1 MRYPKD
7 VRWTGV
13 LQKLL
18 GEQYAVIEEG
28 CNGRTTV
35 FEDIAEPWKAGLG
48 YLKPCLNTH
57 KPIDFVIMMLGS
69 NDLKRMFHASAK
81 EIADGAEQLVSI
93 IKEFTKDEFSHVSI
107 ALDKELNRM
116 YSFGRLNPY
125 NAFYGG
131 FVHEYINEGTFKRF
145 YKTRAKIYS
154 LEISDEQYEEIS
166 KNIIKFEQSKDKYK
180 FNTVGLFAVG
190 IHKRIQKE
198 NRFYCAEFVKYILE
212 KSGIKTKLPEIIKPE
227 DFKKL
232 DGLKEVYGGLLRQYQ
247 LPKIDIKEI
256 LRNNLVA
263 YRKKEGII

>member
-1 MRYPKD
+1 MKKIYIILTH
-7 VRWTGV
+7 TGTV
-13 LQKLL
+13 LS
-18 GEQYAVIEEG
+18 
-28 CNGRTTV
+28 R
-35 FEDIAEPWKAGLG
+35 
-48 YLKPCLNTH
+48 
-57 KPIDFVIMMLGS
+57 
-69 NDLKRMFHASAK
+69 
-81 EIADGAEQLVSI
+81 I
-93 IKEFTKDEFSHVSI
+93 IKKYTKDEFSHVSI

-154 LEISDEQYEEIS
+154 LEISDEQYKEIS

-212 KSGIKTKLPEIIKPE
+212 KSGVDTKLPEIIKPE

-232 DGLKEVYGGLLRQYQ
+232 EGLKEIYSGLLRQYQ
-247 LPKIDIKEI
+247 ISKIDVKEI
-256 LRNNLVA
+256 LRNNLAV

>member
-1 MRYPKD
+1 MKKIYIILTH
-7 VRWTGV
+7 TGTI
-13 LQKLL
+13 LSK
-18 GEQYAVIEEG
+18 
-28 CNGRTTV
+28 
-35 FEDIAEPWKAGLG
+35 
-48 YLKPCLNTH
+48 
-57 KPIDFVIMMLGS
+57 
-69 NDLKRMFHASAK
+69 
-81 EIADGAEQLVSI
+81 I

-212 KSGIKTKLPEIIKPE
+212 KSGIKTNLPEMIRPE

-232 DGLKEVYGGLLRQYQ
+232 EDSSIIYDGLLRNYQ
-247 LPKIDIKEI
+247 SSTININEKLKEKLLSHIKI
-256 LRNNLVA
+256 
-263 YRKKEGII
+263 EGIV

>member
-1 MRYPKD
+1 MKKIYIILTH
-7 VRWTGV
+7 TGTI
-13 LQKLL
+13 LSK
-18 GEQYAVIEEG
+18 
-28 CNGRTTV
+28 
-35 FEDIAEPWKAGLG
+35 
-48 YLKPCLNTH
+48 
-57 KPIDFVIMMLGS
+57 
-69 NDLKRMFHASAK
+69 
-81 EIADGAEQLVSI
+81 I

-232 DGLKEVYGGLLRQYQ
+232 DGLKRSIWWIIKAISITKNRYKRNFKKQ
-247 LPKIDIKEI
+247 LSSI
-256 LRNNLVA
+256 
-263 YRKKEGII
+263 

>member
-1 MRYPKD
+1 MKKIYIILTH
-7 VRWTGV
+7 TGTI
-13 LQKLL
+13 LSK
-18 GEQYAVIEEG
+18 
-28 CNGRTTV
+28 
-35 FEDIAEPWKAGLG
+35 
-48 YLKPCLNTH
+48 
-57 KPIDFVIMMLGS
+57 
-69 NDLKRMFHASAK
+69 
-81 EIADGAEQLVSI
+81 I

-154 LEISDEQYEEIS
+154 LEISDEQYKEIS

-190 IHKRIQKE
+190 IHKRVQEE

-232 DGLKEVYGGLLRQYQ
+232 DGLKEIYSGSLRQYQ